1 MSSDEVIV
9 DSFDFEVLDGMNG
22 VVRIFL
28 VIFINID
35 NKKFVLIYNKFVVNE
50 GENVLIIFFE
60 FCMEDQD
67 M

>member
-60 FCMEDQD
+60 FCMED
-67 M
+67 